1 MVIEDFDIE
10 LVRGEKFYQLKPYPN
25 EHDSVKESREKCKK
39 GKNTCWVEQTW
50 PDLFMS
56 YFDNLGLN
64 FFIALTNHSDSCYV
78 TDSMFLL
85 LLVDFKLLKAK
96 TETSFN
102 VW

>member
-1 MVIEDFDIE
+1 MNTIQSK
-10 LVRGEKFYQLKPYPN
+10 RAEKNAK
-25 EHDSVKESREKCKK
+25 KEKK
-39 GKNTCWVEQTW
+39 YMLSWADLTW
-50 PDLFMS
+50 
-56 YFDNLGLN
+56 LN